1 MAARALLLILAAG
14 FLWITEAFL
23 AISLFTVLDRHF
35 HTPVAALLTAVAA
48 LVLTGMFAMLGL
60 WRRRSS
66 PAFGAGA
73 LGLWTLSTVSRIA
86 ERHPFATVAVAA
98 GLGVLQAVLFGRR
111 R

>member
-23 AISLFTVLDRHF
+23 AISLFSVLERHF
-35 HTPVAALLTAVAA
+35 HTPVAALLTGLAA
-48 LVLTGMFAMLGL
+48 LALTGLFAMLGL

-66 PAFGAGA
+66 SA
-73 LGLWTLSTVSRIA
+73 LGASAIGLGTLSTVTRFA
-86 ERHPFATVAVAA
+86 ERHPFATVAMAA
-98 GLGVLQAVLFGRR
+98 GAGVLQAVLFGRR